1 MLKVVFIL
9 KGFLDFNI
17 SPPNM
22 ITDKDL
28 LPSYNKKVHMY
39 F

>member
-9 KGFLDFNI
+9 KGILDFNI
-17 SPPNM
+17 S
-22 ITDKDL
+22 KSFRDL